1 MTNYEYYESFVTYL
15 ISEKRASQ
23 NTIDAYKRDI
33 RQLLN
38 FCDEHERL
46 LPHLK
51 RQDVR
56 FFLAEFKKKSVTA
69 RTIARKISS
78 YKHFFSYLQT
88 RFSLENVFLTIKT
101 PKIEERLPV
110 CLTEEEVQQLLL
122 VAHQEKS
129 TPRGSRDSVMLY
141 LLYAAGL
148 RVTELVSLEIN
159 NLHFDTGFLQLV
171 GKGKKERHVPLPQ
184 QILMLLKDYCEN
196 VRPLFTI
203 DETTGK
209 ESPYLFP
216 THGSKK
222 DKPLSRQLF
231 WAFVK
236 KMMRKAALKKEISPH
251 TLRHSLATH
260 LLKQG
265 ADLRSLQMLLGHES
279 IVTVQLYTH
288 LDKSHV
294 RKEYDKKHPRA

>member
-1 MTNYEYYESFVTYL
+1 M
-15 ISEKRASQ
+15 
-23 NTIDAYKRDI
+23 
-33 RQLLN
+33 
-38 FCDEHERL
+38 H
-46 LPHLK
+46 
-51 RQDVR
+51 
-56 FFLAEFKKKSVTA
+56 
-69 RTIARKISS
+69 
-78 YKHFFSYLQT
+78 T
-88 RFSLENVFLTIKT
+88 RFSLENIFLTIKT
-101 PKIEERLPV
+101 PKIEERIPV
-110 CLTEEEVQQLLL
+110 FLTEAEVQQLLL

-129 TPRGSRDSVMLY
+129 TPRGARDSVMLY

-171 GKGKKERHVPLPQ
+171 GKGNKERHVPLPQ
-184 QILMLLKDYCEN
+184 QILSLLKDYCVN
-196 VRPLFTI
+196 VRPLLATC
-203 DETTGK
+203 EKTGE

-222 DKPLSRQLF
+222 EKPLSRQLF

-236 KMMRKAALKKEISPH
+236 KMMRKAAFKKEISPH